1 MYNQDTLQF
10 FLHILQNMHIPTAI
24 MRKPYTEYRVSD
36 FDIRKITY
44 PQMNFEKYACRFF
57 ESCNDHIIYK
67 AFDEFLFS
75 YLILMLQ
82 EDTDCS
88 FLVIGPFLTDT
99 MDEADILNKAQEFNI
114 SPEVFPHFKK
124 YYEAVPY
131 IPDTSMLFTIVN
143 SYAATLWGSMDDF
156 SMMEISNQ
164 SALSTEDKGIVL
176 SSKDAEQQL
185 LALKNV
191 DIRYAA
197 ENEFLQMVANG
208 QIHKIEMYLNL
219 IDLTS
224 SEQRH
229 VDNIRNA
236 KNYAIIMNTLLRKTV
251 EHSAVPPIHIDKVSS
266 SFAKKIEFQTS
277 ERAIIQLLK
286 EMARK
291 YAFLVKNHSMKGY
304 SALIRRVLT
313 HIDNDL
319 SVDLS
324 LSKLASIVQTNPSY
338 LSTVF
343 KKETGHT
350 LTEYV
355 TAKRID
361 HAIFLLNSTNMQV
374 QTIASYCGIP
384 DVCYFSKLFKKTTG
398 KTPIEYREYV
408 M

>member
-1 MYNQDTLQF
+1 MYNNDTLQF
-10 FLHILQNMHIPTAI
+10 FLHILQNMHIPVTIA
-24 MRKPYTEYRVSD
+24 RTPYPECFSNTY
-36 FDIRKITY
+36 DIRQLVY
-44 PQMNFEKYACRFF
+44 PQLQYKKYAERFF
-57 ESCNDHIIYK
+57 SSCQSHIIYK
-67 AFDEFLFS
+67 ANDEFLFS
-75 YLILMLQ
+75 YLILLLQ
-82 EDTDCS
+82 EESNPT
-88 FLVIGPFLTDT
+88 FLVIGPFMTTSLNET
-99 MDEADILNKAQEFNI
+99 DILNKADEFSI
-114 SPEVFPHFKK
+114 SPELFPHFQKC
-124 YYEAVPY
+124 YEAVPY
-131 IPDTSMLFTIVN
+131 IPDTSILFTLVN
-143 SYAATLWGSMDDF
+143 SYAATLWGSMDAF
-156 SMMEISNQ
+156 SMTEVSNQ
-164 SALSTEDKGIVL
+164 LSMAANTNSNVL
-176 SSKDAEQQL
+176 SSDDARQQL

-208 QIHKIEMYLNL
+208 QTHKIEMYLNL

-229 VDNIRNA
+229 IDNIRNA

-266 SFAKKIEFQTS
+266 VFAKKIELQTS
-277 ERAIIQLLK
+277 EKAIIQLLK

-304 SALIRRVLT
+304 STLIRGVLT

-324 LSKLASIVQTNPSY
+324 LSALASIVQTNPSY

-374 QTIASYCGIP
+374 QTIACYCGIP
-384 DVCYFSKLFKKTTG
+384 DVCYFSKLFKKATG

-408 M
+408 R